1 MKSFFTVLLLA
12 ACSCLQAQKVDLDK
26 FIFTAAYQEFPNAPI
41 DTSYHTYSVS
51 VTGSTGTPALG
62 SPATSNQVN
71 ESDLIERISIQG
83 WKKLPKSAHVNINTA
98 FEPVVMRNWEVKER
112 VQLSKGKTDKDTIRT
127 TYYHIEITYSFAATS
142 EMKDYKGNSIWRE
155 EVVSPESK
163 QVYKT
168 QEFSSIIEAT
178 FYFKYQASTEL
189 EKMSRFA
196 VESAMNKLNNSLSY
210 NFGYYTRTVN
220 DIMWILDSKKHP
232 EYEAHRKAWLLA
244 RQSFFQMQPSQSV
257 DEIRK
262 MIDPAIAYFQR
273 IPKKYNSNSKWDR
286 KMRYASYFNLAKIY
300 YYLDEPDASMNEAGN
315 LIMNGYDAG
324 DGKLLEQMAM
334 NLKATFAQKQRNS
347 RHFAITPELYTGP
360 YIAPPAKVV
369 ATSLPPKKKNK

>member
-1 MKSFFTVLLLA
+1 MKSVFTVLLLA
-12 ACSCLQAQKVDLDK
+12 ACSCMQAQKVDLDK
-26 FIFTAAYQEFPNAPI
+26 FIFTASYQEFPNALI

-51 VTGSTGTPALG
+51 LTGTTGAN
-62 SPATSNQVN
+62 NQL
-71 ESDLIERISIQG
+71 SDSSLLEKLSIQG
-83 WKKLPKSAHVNINTA
+83 WKKLARAAHVNISTK
-98 FEPVVMRNWEVKER
+98 FEPVVMSNWEVKER
-112 VQLSKGKTDKDTIRT
+112 VQITKGKTDKDTIRT
-127 TYYHIEITYSFAATS
+127 TYYHIEITYSFGASS

-155 EVVSPESK
+155 EIVSPEAK

-168 QEFSSIIEAT
+168 QEFSTIIEAT

-189 EKMSRFA
+189 EKMNRFA

-244 RQSFFQMQPSQSV
+244 RQSLFQMQPAQPV
-257 DEIRK
+257 NEIRQ

-273 IPKKYNSNSKWDR
+273 IAKKYSSNSKADR

-300 YYLDEPDASMNEAGN
+300 YYLDDPDASMNEAGN
-315 LIMNGYDAG
+315 LIMNGYDAN
-324 DGKLLEQMAM
+324 DGKMLEQMAM
-334 NLKATFAQKQRNS
+334 NLKATFAQRQRNS
-347 RHFAITPELYTGP
+347 RHFPITPELYTGP

-369 ATSLPPKKKNK
+369 ATSLPPKKKK